1 MTKADCLKEGDERF
15 WLDCLEGNTKKEFVH
30 GFFAVRLSATKER
43 SNDWV
48 TARKLEQDFFSKTRP
63 RQDSPWMT
71 VPDFRLGVKNLGKYL
86 SKELSLMIEKS

>member
-1 MTKADCLKEGDERF
+1 LTKADCLKEGDERF
-15 WLDCLEGNTKKEFVH
+15 WLDCLEGNAKKEFLH

-48 TARKLEQDFFSKTRP
+48 TARKLEQELFSKTR
-63 RQDSPWMT
+63 QGSPWMK
-71 VPDFRLGVKNLGKYL
+71 VPDFRLGVKNLGEYL